1 MKKIAYSGVYGCF
14 AHMVARKL
22 FADDIHTSYPD
33 FSSAYEAVLSGECD
47 VAVLPIRNSY
57 AGDVADVAKLL
68 KEGKVTIDR
77 TYDMPVVQNLLGIR
91 GSRPGD
97 IKTVISH
104 PKALEQCDEYI
115 KEHGYKVITS
125 SNTAVAAKEV
135 IEGCNMSVAAIAS
148 LETAAMYGLRVLD
161 EKINTKDDNITTFAV
176 VSKHTTKM

>member
-1 MKKIAYSGVYGCF
+1 
-14 AHMVARKL
+14 
-22 FADDIHTSYPD
+22 
-33 FSSAYEAVLSGECD
+33 
-47 VAVLPIRNSY
+47 
-57 AGDVADVAKLL
+57 
-68 KEGKVTIDR
+68 
-77 TYDMPVVQNLLGIR
+77 MPVVQNLLGIR

-104 PKALEQCDEYI
+104 PKALEQCDKYI
-115 KEHGYKVITS
+115 KDHGYKVITS

-176 VSKHTTKM
+176 VSKQTTNM